1 MAEKTYD
8 GFTDEERAAMK
19 ARAAELKTARKP
31 GSKKAEAE
39 RQALL
44 DTIAGMPEGEQTI
57 ANRVHEIVSEHAP
70 DLLPK
75 TWYGMPAWARNG
87 KVVVF
92 VKHASK
98 FEMRYTEVGFT
109 EDAHLDDGAIW
120 PTVFAVTTMN
130 DAVDRQL
137 TELVKRV
144 G

>member
-57 ANRVHEIVSEHAP
+57 ANRVHEIVTTDTVPHTLKFAHPKLTVLSAAP
-70 DLLPK
+70 
-75 TWYGMPAWARNG
+75 A
-87 KVVVF
+87 
-92 VKHASK
+92 
-98 FEMRYTEVGFT
+98 
-109 EDAHLDDGAIW
+109 
-120 PTVFAVTTMN
+120 FAE
-130 DAVDRQL
+130 AVRRIHSGESVSAL
-137 TELVKRV
+137 FS
-144 G
+144 